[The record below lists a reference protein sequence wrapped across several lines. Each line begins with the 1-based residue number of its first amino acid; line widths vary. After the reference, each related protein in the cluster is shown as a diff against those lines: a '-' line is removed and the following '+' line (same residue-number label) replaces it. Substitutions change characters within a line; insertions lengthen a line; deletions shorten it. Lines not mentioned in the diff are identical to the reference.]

1 MEPQVPGLDL
11 SVVIVNYNV
20 RYFLEQAL
28 YAVRRAVQGLRVEI
42 FVVDNNSV
50 DDSLQMLREK
60 FPEVLLIANT
70 ENTGFARAN
79 NQAIRLAR
87 GKYVLLLNPDTLVE
101 ENTFTACF
109 AFMEAH
115 PDAGALGVRMIDG
128 AGKFLPESL
137 RGFPTPF
144 AAFCKMFGL
153 SALFPRSRFFNYY
166 YLGHLD
172 PSRTQEADVLAG
184 AFMWIRH
191 SALDRAG
198 LLDEAFFMY
207 GEDIDLSWRIVQAGY
222 KNYYFPGTTIIHYKG
237 ESTKKGSLNYVRTF
251 YQAMIIFAKKHF
263 VGREARLF
271 VGVLQTA
278 IYFRAAL
285 TVLRQGARR
294 LAWPLVDMLLFAGGL
309 AVLKHV
315 WAMYRFH
322 DPGYYPASFL
332 YFNLPLYVG
341 LWCLGIFLS
350 GGYDTGA
357 KAAPPLRG
365 VWIGTLFIAVVYGF
379 LNQEYRT
386 SRALVVMGAAWSLLA
401 VVAGRTLSHL
411 LRHGNVDIWTDRPRN
426 TAIVGSEAECGR
438 IQGLLRYAP
447 GPVNYLGAVS
457 VGSRPESGE
466 YLGELSQLGDIVRIY
481 RIEEVIFASR
491 DVPASQITRWMAQLG
506 PEIAFK
512 IAPEESLSIIGSPSK
527 DSPGELYTIDIRYR
541 VASVDQRRNKRL
553 FDLAVCAVLIALL
566 PLAMALQHRPLGLPG
581 HIWRVMAG
589 YETWV
594 AYAPTLEEQVL
605 PRIRRGVLT
614 PALGLPETL
623 RDQATVRRLN
633 FLYAK
638 EYSMDMD
645 LRLVLRHFRTLGS

>member
-1 MEPQVPGLDL
+1 METREPSLDL

-28 YAVRRAVQGLRVEI
+28 YAVRRATRDLQVEV

-101 ENTFTACF
+101 ENTFTSCF

-137 RGFPTPF
+137 RGFPAPF

-251 YQAMIIFAKKHF
+251 YQAMIIFAEKHF
-263 VGREARLF
+263 KGREARLF
-271 VGVLQTA
+271 VHVLQAA
-278 IYFRAAL
+278 IYVRAAL
-285 TVLRQGARR
+285 TVLQQAARR
-294 LAWPLVDMLLFAGGL
+294 LTWPLADALLFAGGTAL
-309 AVLKHV
+309 LKHF
-315 WAMYRFH
+315 WALYRFH
-322 DPGYYPASFL
+322 DAGYYPASFL
-332 YFNLPLYVG
+332 YFNLPLYAG

-350 GGYDTGA
+350 GGYDPGA
-357 KAAPPLRG
+357 KVASSLRG

-379 LNQEYRT
+379 LNQEHRT

-401 VVAGRTLSHL
+401 VVAGRALSHL
-411 LRHGNVDIWTDRPRN
+411 LHHGNLDIWTDRPRN
-426 TAIVGSEAECGR
+426 VAIVGSEAECGR
-438 IQGLLRYAP
+438 IQGLLRHALAP
-447 GPVNYLGAVS
+447 INYLGAVS

-466 YLGELSQLGDIVRIY
+466 YLGELPQLEDIIRIY
-481 RIEEVIFASR
+481 RVEEVIFASR
-491 DVPASQITRWMAQLG
+491 DVPASQIMRWMAQLG

-541 VASVDQRRNKRL
+541 IASMDQRRNKRL
-553 FDLAVCAVLIALL
+553 FDLAVCGVLVALL
-566 PLAMALQHRPLGLPG
+566 PVAIVLQARPWGFLS
-581 HIWRVMAG
+581 HIGQVIAG
-589 YETWV
+589 YKTWV
-594 AYAPTLEEQVL
+594 AYAATPEEQAL
-605 PRIRRGVLT
+605 PRIRQGVLT
-614 PALGLPETL
+614 PALGLPESMC
-623 RDQATVRRLN
+623 DQATIRRLN

-638 EYSMDMD
+638 DYSVDMD
-645 LRLVLRHFRTLGS
+645 LRTIVHHFRKLGA

>member
-1 MEPQVPGLDL
+1 MEPQEPGLDL

-28 YAVRRAVQGLRVEI
+28 YAVRRAVRDLRVEV

-60 FPEVLLIANT
+60 FPEVILLANT
-70 ENTGFARAN
+70 ENVGFARAN
-79 NQAIRLAR
+79 NQAIRQAR

-109 AFMEAH
+109 AFMEAQ

-137 RGFPTPF
+137 RGFPSPF

-184 AFMWIRH
+184 AFMWMRH

-198 LLDEAFFMY
+198 MLDEAFFMY

-263 VGREARLF
+263 KGGEARLF
-271 VGVLQTA
+271 IRVLQTA
-278 IYFRAAL
+278 IYVRAAL
-285 TVLRQGARR
+285 TVLRQAAHR
-294 LAWPLVDMLLFAGGL
+294 LAWPLADTLLLAGGM
-309 AVLKHV
+309 AVLKHF
-315 WAMYRFH
+315 WALYRFH
-322 DPGYYPASFL
+322 DAGYYPASFL
-332 YFNLPLYVG
+332 YFNVPLYVG

-350 GGYDTGA
+350 GGYDPGA
-357 KAAPPLRG
+357 KVATSLRG

-379 LNQEYRT
+379 LNQEHRT

-401 VVAGRTLSHL
+401 VLASRALSHL

-426 TAIVGSEAECGR
+426 VAIVGSEAECGR

-447 GPVNYLGAVS
+447 SPVNYLGAVS
-457 VGSRPESGE
+457 LGMRPESGE
-466 YLGELSQLGDIVRIY
+466 YLGELSQLEDILRIY
-481 RIEEVIFASR
+481 RVEEVIFASR
-491 DVPASQITRWMAQLG
+491 DVPASQIMHWMAKLG

-527 DSPGELYTIDIRYR
+527 DSPGELYTIDIRYGI
-541 VASVDQRRNKRL
+541 ASIDQRRNKRL
-553 FDLAVCAVLIALL
+553 FDLAVCAALVALL
-566 PLAMALQHRPLGLPG
+566 PVAVALQFRPLGLLN
-581 HIWRVMAG
+581 HIWQVIAG
-589 YETWV
+589 YKTWV
-594 AYAPTLEEQVL
+594 AYAPAPEEQAL

-623 RDQATVRRLN
+623 CDQATVQRLN

-638 EYSMDMD
+638 DYSVDTD
-645 LRLVLRHFRTLGS
+645 LRIFLRHFRKLGG